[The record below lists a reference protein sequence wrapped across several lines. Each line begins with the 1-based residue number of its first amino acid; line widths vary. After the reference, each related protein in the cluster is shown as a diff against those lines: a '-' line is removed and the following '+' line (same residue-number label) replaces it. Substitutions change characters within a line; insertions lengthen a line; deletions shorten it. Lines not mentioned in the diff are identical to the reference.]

1 MNKFSV
7 GDLVQ
12 QLVEIHVSP
21 IGIVVA
27 IKEKTSPLPSDV
39 VEVLWI
45 NGDRRNEWTDN
56 LRKIKVKYTK
66 HYKEEVRHE

>member
-1 MNKFSV
+1 MSKFNV

-27 IKEKTSPLPSDV
+27 IKEKASPLPSDV

-56 LRKIKVKYTK
+56 LRKFITPCQGDNHDAKM
-66 HYKEEVRHE
+66 ER